1 MSDQDDHQFVLIVWA
16 DAHAGEG
23 HWDTLDPED
32 KEEHLVQTVGML
44 ISENDGGKPNHSTI
58 AQSKSPDG
66 FYDHVI
72 HIPRGMVRSVVFLQR
87 FTKPLDCDTP
97 PV

>member
-1 MSDQDDHQFVLIVWA
+1 MENDHQFVLIVWA

-23 HWDTLDPED
+23 HWDTLDPDD
-32 KEEHLVQTVGML
+32 KDEHLVRTVGML
-44 ISENDGGKPNHSTI
+44 VSEQDGGKPNHLTI

-72 HIPRGMVRSVVFLQR
+72 HIPVAMRRSVTFLTP
-87 FTKPLDCDTP
+87 FTKPIDN
-97 PV
+97 